1 MLTFWARVSFIIILK
16 DPLREEL
23 RVCDIRHADREMPAG
38 EWVCAAIK
46 CAKVSPV
53 RQDEGFL
60 RDGCARAQVSPRGRQ
75 DAQQAQRPLTALSL
89 LGQVQI
95 SPEDLDWE
103 ERAS

>member
-1 MLTFWARVSFIIILK
+1 MTSGTQTERCPQRS
-16 DPLREEL
+16 
-23 RVCDIRHADREMPAG
+23 G
-38 EWVCAAIK
+38 VCAAIK

-60 RDGCARAQVSPRGRQ
+60 RDGCARAQVSPCGRQ